1 MENSLTFQDARALFS
16 NDDTREERHRC
27 GRNTALWCIMA
38 ALILIAI
45 LWFCYRVSN
54 DKAELAAGI
63 QNIAGH
69 VNCIAPQVQTNES
82 RLFETIGAVNR
93 NSAAA
98 ETYAHGVNRDLAAL
112 NNRVFYEQQC
122 GSRNSNGCQRS
133 GFIKTDNYTFSD
145 SNLQNIQTC
154 GNV

>member
-1 MENSLTFQDARALFS
+1 
-16 NDDTREERHRC
+16 
-27 GRNTALWCIMA
+27 MA

-98 ETYAHGVNRDLAAL
+98 ETYAYGVNRDLAAL
-112 NNRVFYEQQC
+112 NNRVFYEQQNN
-122 GSRNSNGCQRS
+122 GRNGNACQRS